1 MSSVE
6 LWLGPVDWAVGIST
20 PVLMF
25 HGDRDPL
32 IPLSSGIRLFNGFAF
47 ASTDKSWRTVGGADH
62 SNVLITAVP
71 MYVEMLD
78 WMLRRMAD

>member
-6 LWLGPVDWAVGIST
+6 LWLGPVDWSVGISM
-20 PVLMF
+20 PLLML

-32 IPLSSGIRLFNGFAF
+32 IPLGAGTRLFDGF
-47 ASTDKSWRTVGGADH
+47 ASTDNTWRTVDGADH
-62 SNVLITAVP
+62 SNVLITTAHT
-71 MYVEMLD
+71 YAEMLD